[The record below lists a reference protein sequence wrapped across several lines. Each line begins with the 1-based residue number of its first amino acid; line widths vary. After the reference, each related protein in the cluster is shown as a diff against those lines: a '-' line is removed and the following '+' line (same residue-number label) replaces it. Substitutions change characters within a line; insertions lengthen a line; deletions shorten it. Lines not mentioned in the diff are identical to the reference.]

1 VPLSDHEQ
9 RLLEQMERALYQE
22 DPKFA
27 SSLRS
32 GRGSV
37 NRKRLLAGVAIV
49 VLGLASVVAG
59 VAIPF
64 APLGIVGFAAMVGGA
79 YWGWQS
85 SVDRSTPAA
94 EAAGAGAAAAAPRA
108 MPKPRGT
115 ANGSFMHRMED
126 RWRRRKEQGG
136 R

>member
-32 GRGSV
+32 GQGSID
-37 NRKRLLAGVAIV
+37 RKRLLTGAGIV
-49 VLGLASVVAG
+49 VLGLVAVVAG

-64 APLGIVGFAAMVGGA
+64 APLGVLGFAGMIGGA
-79 YWGWQS
+79 YWGWQATTERKGS
-85 SVDRSTPAA
+85 GART
-94 EAAGAGAAAAAPRA
+94 AAGRSAGGGSPR
-108 MPKPRGT
+108 KTGSS
-115 ANGSFMHRMED
+115 SFMNRMED
-126 RWRRRKEQGG
+126 RWRRRRESGG
-136 R
+136 N